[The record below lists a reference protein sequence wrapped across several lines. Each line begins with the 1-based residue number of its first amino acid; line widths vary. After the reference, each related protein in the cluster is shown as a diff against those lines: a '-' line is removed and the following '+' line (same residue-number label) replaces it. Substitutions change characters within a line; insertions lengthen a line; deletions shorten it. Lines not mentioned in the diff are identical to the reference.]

1 MQYMLLFFNIFIC
14 IFEIYILYDF
24 YHTLFD
30 VKKIF
35 RNKQVAV
42 VALFTTVVFL
52 INRFDSTVINLMFI
66 PIVYLML
73 NLVVFKGNI
82 FKRLFA
88 TIMGIIVIY
97 GSELGVIA
105 VLNITA
111 EEMIQS
117 SMINKPTA
125 VLMTI
130 IVKLVTYIIFAIIKQ
145 ICGKSNAGMDI
156 KNFSLYM
163 IVPVSSLGIMF
174 SSVYCGIDFH
184 SGSSA
189 EYILIT
195 FFILLII
202 GNVAIF
208 YGFNKYAET
217 LLEKEESKTI
227 LMKQELELEG
237 YKKLEIA
244 NNKYLTLLHDTNH
257 YVKSIYGL
265 LKHNNTSEALK
276 ILESLTDEY
285 DKSDI
290 VEYSG
295 NTILNTI
302 LSDYK
307 RQADEMGVEYDIFI
321 ERGFNVEYVDEIDLV
336 SMISNILSNAFSATV
351 KCEKKYIKVQMFMQN
366 DGCFSVIKVL
376 NTFDGELKIEGN
388 ILRTTQENDGI
399 HGKGIRS
406 VETIAEKYNGY
417 MQNSWEDGMFKSVLI
432 LENITFEL

>member
-1 MQYMLLFFNIFIC
+1 MLMFFNIFIC
-14 IFEIYILYDF
+14 IFEIYMLFDF
-24 YHTLFD
+24 YQTLFD
-30 VKKIF
+30 VKSIF
-35 RNKQVAV
+35 RKKHIV
-42 VALFTTVVFL
+42 VVLAFAMIAFL

-66 PIVYLML
+66 PLVYLTM
-73 NLVVFKGNI
+73 NCVVFKGNI

-88 TIMGIIVIY
+88 IIMGIIVIY

-111 EEMIQS
+111 AEMIKS

-130 IVKLVTYIIFAIIKQ
+130 IVKLVSYIIFAIIKQ
-145 ICGKSNAGMDI
+145 ICGKSNAGMDM
-156 KNFSLYM
+156 KNFLLYM

-174 SSVYCGIDFH
+174 SSVYCGIDFR
-184 SGSSA
+184 SGSNA

-195 FFILLII
+195 FFILLIV

-217 LLEKEESKTI
+217 LLEKEESKTN
-227 LMKQELELEG
+227 LLKQELEMEG

-244 NNKYLTLLHDTNH
+244 NNKYLSLLHDTNH
-257 YVKSIYGL
+257 YIKSIYGL
-265 LKHNNTSEALK
+265 IKNDNIGEAVK
-276 ILESLTDEY
+276 ILGSLTDEY
-285 DKSDI
+285 DKSDV

-307 RQADEMGVEYDIFI
+307 RQADENDVEFDVFV

-336 SMISNILSNAFSATV
+336 SLISNILSNAFVATV
-351 KCEKKYIKVQMFMQN
+351 KCDKKYIKIQMFMQN
-366 DGCFSVIKVL
+366 SGCFSVIKVL
-376 NTFDGELKIEGN
+376 NTYNEELKIEGN
-388 ILRTTQENDGI
+388 ILKTTKSNEGI
-399 HGKGIRS
+399 HGKGIKS
-406 VETIAEKYNGY
+406 VKMVAKKYNGY
-417 MQNSWEDGMFKSVLI
+417 MQNSWENGMFKTVLF
-432 LENITFEL
+432 LENNNFEL